1 VTVPALSGQVVEL
14 DRARE
19 TRSIC
24 ALLVIHAV
32 VSFRS
37 VPRILDLLR
46 CGAGLGLNWTPH
58 FTSVINWTLRL
69 GLGVLRQV
77 APTDEPWLAIVD
89 HSIDIGTKKALVVLR
104 VSTKA
109 LSARGGAICL
119 EDCACVGLTISEK
132 INGETVATDLRTI
145 FAQAGNPVAIVRDG
159 DATLQKG
166 VRLWRDEQIDAVPII
181 YDIGH
186 AAANVLKEE
195 FETKTTYQR
204 FIALTSHAAS
214 RLRQT
219 DLAFLIPPKLRSK
232 GRFQSIGNLGQWAA
246 KILEALS
253 VEGGIQPPTRAKL
266 REVLPGFMALRGFVQ
281 RFASTTHTVARMLE
295 ILKNNGLNHA
305 NYELCAQLLATFPK
319 NSRVRKRLDSWL
331 RHHLEIQKQLAANGH
346 PDLPLMVSSD
356 VIESLFGKYKHILE
370 RSPQAD
376 MNRSALLIPALC
388 GSLDKVAIENALA
401 QTRHDDLK
409 TWEHENIP
417 YTVRKKR
424 RAFFENLNKI
434 QSQIPGKLSGVS
446 AG

>member
-1 VTVPALSGQVVEL
+1 LTDPATAGQIIEL

-24 ALLVIHAV
+24 VLLIVQAV

-37 VPRILDLLR
+37 IPRILDLLR

-69 GLGVLRQV
+69 GLGLLRQI

-119 EDCACVGLTISEK
+119 EDCACVGLRISEQ
-132 INGETVATDLRTI
+132 INGETVAADLQTI
-145 FAQAGNPVAIVRDG
+145 FAQAGAPVAIVRDG

-166 VRLWRDEQIDAVPII
+166 VRLWQDKQNEVVPVI

-195 FETKTTYQR
+195 FESKGPYQR
-204 FIALTSHAAS
+204 FIALTGRAAS

-253 VEGGIQPPTRAKL
+253 VKGDLRPLTRAKL

-281 RFASTTHTVARMLE
+281 RFASTTHSVARMLE
-295 ILKNNGLNHA
+295 ILKNNGLNQA
-305 NYELCAQLLATFPK
+305 NYALCAQLLASLPK
-319 NSRVRKRLDSWL
+319 NSRVRKRLHSWL
-331 RHHLEIQKQLAANGH
+331 QHHLEIQKQLTAKGH

-376 MNRSALLIPALC
+376 MNRSTLLIPALC
-388 GSLDKVAIENALA
+388 GRLGKLAIEQALA
-401 QTRHDDLK
+401 KTRHDDLK
-409 TWEHENIP
+409 IWEQKNIP

-424 RAFFENLNKI
+424 RAFFANLNKI
-434 QSQIPGKLSGVS
+434 QSQIPGKLSRIS
-446 AG
+446 TS

>member
-1 VTVPALSGQVVEL
+1 LTDPATAGQIIEL

-24 ALLVIHAV
+24 VLLIVQAV

-37 VPRILDLLR
+37 IPRILDLLR

-69 GLGVLRQV
+69 GLGLLRQI

-119 EDCACVGLTISEK
+119 EDCACVGLRISEQ
-132 INGETVATDLRTI
+132 INGETVAADLQTI
-145 FAQAGNPVAIVRDG
+145 FAQAGAPVAIVRDG

-166 VRLWRDEQIDAVPII
+166 VRLWQDKQNEVVPVI

-195 FETKTTYQR
+195 FESKGPYQR
-204 FIALTSHAAS
+204 FIALTGRAAS

-253 VEGGIQPPTRAKL
+253 VKGDLRPLTRAKL

-281 RFASTTHTVARMLE
+281 RFASTTHSVARMLE
-295 ILKNNGLNHA
+295 ILKNNGLNQA
-305 NYELCAQLLATFPK
+305 NYALCAQLLASLPK
-319 NSRVRKRLDSWL
+319 NSRVRKQLHSWL
-331 RHHLEIQKQLAANGH
+331 QHHLEIQKQLTAKGH

-376 MNRSALLIPALC
+376 MNRSTLLIPALC
-388 GSLDKVAIENALA
+388 GRLGKLAIEQALA

-409 TWEHENIP
+409 IWEQKNIP

-424 RAFFENLNKI
+424 RAFFANLNKI
-434 QSQIPGKLSGVS
+434 QSQIPGKLSRIS
-446 AG
+446 TS

>member
-1 VTVPALSGQVVEL
+1 LTVPAISGHVVEL

-24 ALLVIHAV
+24 VLLIVQAV

-37 VPRILDLLR
+37 IPRILDLLR

-69 GLGVLRQV
+69 GLGLLRQV

-104 VSTKA
+104 VSLKA

-119 EDCACVGLTISEK
+119 EDCVCVGLTISEK
-132 INGETVATDLRTI
+132 INGETVAADLLTL
-145 FAQAGNPVAIVRDG
+145 FAKSGNPVAIVRDG

-166 VRLWRDEQIDAVPII
+166 VRLWRDKQKEAVPII

-186 AAANVLKEE
+186 AAANVLRQE
-195 FETKTTYQR
+195 FETKKTYQR

-232 GRFQSIGNLGQWAA
+232 GRFQSIANIGQWAA
-246 KILEALS
+246 KILEAHS

-281 RFASTTHTVARMLE
+281 RFASTTHTVARMLG
-295 ILKNNGLNHA
+295 ILKNHGLNHA
-305 NYELCAQLLATFPK
+305 SYELCAQLLATLPK
-319 NSRVRKRLDSWL
+319 NSRVKKRLHSWL
-331 RHHLEIQKQLAANGH
+331 QSHLEIRKQLTAKGH

-376 MNRSALLIPALC
+376 MNRTALLIPALC
-388 GSLDKVAIENALA
+388 GRLDKVAIAHALA

-409 TWEHENIP
+409 IWEQKNIP

-424 RAFFENLNKI
+424 RAFFANLSKN

-446 AG
+446 TG

>member
-1 VTVPALSGQVVEL
+1 MTDPATAGQIIEL

-24 ALLVIHAV
+24 VLLIIQAV

-37 VPRILDLLR
+37 IPRILDLLR

-69 GLGVLRQV
+69 GLGLLRQI

-119 EDCACVGLTISEK
+119 EDCACVGLRISER
-132 INGETVATDLRTI
+132 INGETVAADLQTI
-145 FAQAGNPVAIVRDG
+145 FAQAGAPVAIVRDG

-166 VRLWRDEQIDAVPII
+166 VRLWQDKQNEVVPVI

-195 FETKTTYQR
+195 FESKGPYQR
-204 FIALTSHAAS
+204 FIALTSRAAS

-253 VEGGIQPPTRAKL
+253 VKGDLRPLTRAKL

-281 RFASTTHTVARMLE
+281 RFASTTHAVARMLE
-295 ILKNNGLNHA
+295 ILKNNGLNQA
-305 NYELCAQLLATFPK
+305 NYALCAQLLASLPK
-319 NSRVRKRLDSWL
+319 NSRVRKRLHSWL
-331 RHHLEIQKQLAANGH
+331 QHHLEIQKQLTAKGH

-376 MNRSALLIPALC
+376 MNRSTLLIPALC
-388 GSLDKVAIENALA
+388 GRLDKLAIEQALA

-409 TWEHENIP
+409 IWEQKNIP

-424 RAFFENLNKI
+424 RAFFANLNKI
-434 QSQIPGKLSGVS
+434 QSQIPGKLSRIS
-446 AG
+446 TS